1 MSSLALPWLHSAF
14 LFLVADTRLY
24 TLPCQLVCRYVIR
37 SHLGIAS
44 GFCITA
50 PAQLSATVL
59 PCTQPCF
66 IRSYFLFLSLI
77 KRSICRSV
85 YVSNSPSLHEKTSM
99 QTQSVLS
106 SSDKALADWT
116 YYSTRIKELGNWREA
131 ISVKRL
137 GFMIKFFTT
146 KCTYRCTMLFK
157 VLEPFQQI
165 HFFLSKNFFF
175 SFWLILTT
183 KITLKKNSFMCILVR

>member
-59 PCTQPCF
+59 PCTRPYF

-77 KRSICRSV
+77 KGSICRSV

-116 YYSTRIKELGNWREA
+116 YYVSSIGSL
-131 ISVKRL
+131 SFVK
-137 GFMIKFFTT
+137 KS
-146 KCTYRCTMLFK
+146 
-157 VLEPFQQI
+157 LEMYLRV
-165 HFFLSKNFFF
+165 H
-175 SFWLILTT
+175 
-183 KITLKKNSFMCILVR
+183 KI